1 MPATKQMI
9 SGRCKQAAG
18 FDCRPPGRFANLFNR
33 LWGGQNAKI
42 PGRTQAGKKIHL
54 LRKRVQTFRRIH
66 VRIERSI
73 EPKKFIH
80 VQYLEKI
87 HETTGEMFRLSF
99 AVRYLE

>member
-1 MPATKQMI
+1 MPAAKQMI

-42 PGRTQAGKKIHL
+42 PCRTQAGKKIYL
-54 LRKRVQTFRRIH
+54 FRQRFQMLRWILI
-66 VRIERSI
+66 RIEGSI
-73 EPKKFIH
+73 QPRKVIH

-87 HETTGEMFRLSF
+87 HETTGEGFLLSC